1 MEEVIRISAFQPRAN
16 YRMPL
21 TVTHRITYTFLPIS
35 TAIGFIANLIGYNQW
50 NTSEERREKFL
61 EILRYS
67 KIGIITS
74 YEIVEIDKNYWFR
87 NPAKQSSRE
96 EDKRS
101 NHQEIDSIR
110 KPNKKGEYEYD
121 FPMIDPL
128 PVYNLRNV
136 MNIIYVGGKLKDELK
151 QIMDDRGIFK
161 EHRYIGPLNIGRA
174 EDLITAIE
182 FKFIK
187 LDRLDSKF
195 SNEPIILNDPMR
207 RENYSF
213 IKYLK
218 ISPRHTVMLVDTKE
232 LKYEDA
238 LVKKNV
244 QSIPAVFKISQDDGS
259 RTNVYINSLIL
270 VDYIPTNS
278 EAKTIIEYK
287 NLFYDSEYSN
297 PVYLYN
303 LNVI

>member
-87 NPAKQSSRE
+87 NPAKQSNRE

-101 NHQEIDSIR
+101 DHQGTKSSR
-110 KPNKKGEYEYD
+110 GSNKNGGYD

-151 QIMDDRGIFK
+151 QIIDDRGIF
-161 EHRYIGPLNIGRA
+161 
-174 EDLITAIE
+174 
-182 FKFIK
+182 
-187 LDRLDSKF
+187 
-195 SNEPIILNDPMR
+195 
-207 RENYSF
+207 
-213 IKYLK
+213 
-218 ISPRHTVMLVDTKE
+218 
-232 LKYEDA
+232 
-238 LVKKNV
+238 
-244 QSIPAVFKISQDDGS
+244 
-259 RTNVYINSLIL
+259 
-270 VDYIPTNS
+270 
-278 EAKTIIEYK
+278 
-287 NLFYDSEYSN
+287 
-297 PVYLYN
+297 
-303 LNVI
+303 